1 MISLYCVQ
9 IDEALAEQSANQQV
23 EPILPPE
30 KPANLLRGTY
40 ATRNGTFNAM
50 FNAEARQPEDEA
62 KNYHP
67 TRNGA

>member
-23 EPILPPE
+23 EPILLLK
-30 KPANLLRGTY
+30 KPANLLRRTY
-40 ATRNGTFNAM
+40 AVCNGTFNA
-50 FNAEARQPEDEA
+50 EVRQPEDEA